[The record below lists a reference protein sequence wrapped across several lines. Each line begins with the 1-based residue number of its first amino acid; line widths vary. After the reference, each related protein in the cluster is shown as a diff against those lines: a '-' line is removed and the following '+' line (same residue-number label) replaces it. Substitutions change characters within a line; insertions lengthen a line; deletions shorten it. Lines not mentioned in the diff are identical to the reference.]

1 MTKEIAVKDNN
12 FERIEVL
19 FPSNPDSSRLLI
31 GCSYDDFAASRI
43 ARAIEDCDAR
53 LLNLNVTGLDVPG
66 SQLAV
71 ALRVNH
77 RSPDRVARSLERYGY
92 RVISL
97 ETDSADDDVLRSHY
111 DELMRY
117 LDL

>member
-1 MTKEIAVKDNN
+1 MTKEIAVKDNI
-12 FERIEVL
+12 FEHIETL
-19 FPSNPDSSRLLI
+19 FPHNPDSSRLLI

-43 ARAIEDCDAR
+43 ARAVEDCDAR
-53 LLNLNVTGLDVPG
+53 LLNLNVTGLDIEG

-92 RVISL
+92 RVVAL
-97 ETDSADDDVLRSHY
+97 ESGAADDDVIRNNY

-117 LDL
+117 LGL